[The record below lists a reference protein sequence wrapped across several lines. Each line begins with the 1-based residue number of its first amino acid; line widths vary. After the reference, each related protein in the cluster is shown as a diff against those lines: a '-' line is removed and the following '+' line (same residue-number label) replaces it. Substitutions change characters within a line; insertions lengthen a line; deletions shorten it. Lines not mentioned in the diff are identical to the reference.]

1 MKRWGSQWVAL
12 VCLTGIILAGCLAV
26 RGPVGAGETPPST
39 AAAGIVR
46 DLQRVDDYPLYVA
59 RYEGD
64 YGFDRFLKS
73 GERPAFS
80 GDLPAG
86 RRPWACTGFAAQ
98 GGEALYGR
106 NFDWYQ
112 HPALLLYTDP
122 PEGYASVSMVDLY
135 YLGYDR
141 GTQLT
146 ADAPALRRAPYLPF
160 DGMNDQGLAIGMMAV
175 DKAEAPARPGAR
187 VLSDLEVIRLLLDY
201 ARNVD
206 EALALLQQY
215 TVQFDEVPL
224 HYQLADRSGRA
235 AVVEFVDGEMRV
247 FRSGQAWQV
256 STNFLFA
263 EGEAHATCWRY
274 DRASAVLQERQGRLL
289 MPEAMDL
296 LQSVSQSGNG
306 SATLWSVVYNMN
318 SGAIHVVMNRNFQKV
333 YSFQH
338 TMQPNE

>member
-12 VCLTGIILAGCLAV
+12 VCLAGILTGCLAV
-26 RGPVGAGETPPST
+26 QDQFGAGETLTPT
-39 AAAGIVR
+39 GKVGVVR

-86 RRPWACTGFAAQ
+86 RRQWACTGFAAQ
-98 GGEALYGR
+98 GGEPLYGR

-112 HPALLLYTDP
+112 HPALLLYTDSP
-122 PEGYASVSMVDLY
+122 QGYASVSMVDLY

-141 GTQLT
+141 GMQLT
-146 ADAPALRRAPYLPF
+146 VDAPALRRAPYLPF
-160 DGMNDQGLAIGMMAV
+160 DGMNDQGLAVGMMAV
-175 DKAEAPARPGAR
+175 DEAEAPVRPGAL

-201 ARNVD
+201 ARDVD

-235 AVVEFVDGEMRV
+235 AVVEFVNGEMRV
-247 FRSGQAWQV
+247 FRSEHAWQV

-263 EGEAHATCWRY
+263 EGEGHAACWRY
-274 DRASAVLQERQGRLL
+274 DRASAVLQERQGRLS

-296 LQSVSQSGNG
+296 LHAVSQPGGG

-318 SGAIHVVMNRNFQKV
+318 SGAIHVAMNRNFQKV

-338 TMQPNE
+338 TMQRNE